1 MSGEIYPGEF
11 SALFARIAVEA
22 QAKAAAALAVIG
34 TAVERQAKINASTG
48 SHPYG
53 TPTPAWPGS
62 GPARVSG
69 TLVRSITHTDPAL
82 DAFGWSMRVGT
93 AVGLYPTYRTLSGS
107 VFTSKVPANKYGY
120 YLEVKGVRN
129 GVRYPF
135 LGPAVNFATRNV
147 AALAYQKIF
156 GAPWNVS

>member
-1 MSGEIYPGEF
+1 MSGELRPGVF
-11 SALFARIAVEA
+11 TALFARIAVEA
-22 QAKAAAALAVIG
+22 QGKAAAALAVVG

-53 TPTPAWPGS
+53 TPTPAHPGT
-62 GPARVSG
+62 GPARISG

-82 DAFGWSMRVGT
+82 DAFGWSMKVGT
-93 AVGLYPTYRTLSGS
+93 AAGLYPTYRSLSGAT
-107 VFTSKVPANKYGY
+107 FTSKTPANKYGY
-120 YLEVKGVRN
+120 YLEVTGIRN
-129 GVRYPF
+129 GARYPF
-135 LGPAVNFATRNV
+135 MGPAVDFATRHV